1 MTDRAIAILRGLAV
15 VGEPRPLTRPAVQA
29 RSRAEVEIIEVPSL
43 AAMPAAPPAIDPAE
57 LARLRDAAFREGLEQ
72 GRAKGFEEGRQQGFK
87 QGLGEGQQEGEAA
100 VRAAARAGQ
109 ERLDFLT
116 ERLEQWLALLPDH
129 FQEQL
134 SQRLKG
140 AEDDMVALCH
150 AVICRFLGDK
160 ALGREALAH
169 AVRSAVAAELAG
181 PTGSIH
187 VEPLGM
193 ADEVKR
199 LLAAAGSVE
208 RFAADL
214 PDRWIDQLV
223 IAGDLAHCAD
233 RIASLADQ
241 GVDHVILGFPAG
253 ITPDRQDTVSRQLI
267 AALAGP
273 LS

>member
-134 SQRLKG
+134 AQRLKA

-150 AVICRFLGDK
+150 AVISRFLGEK
-160 ALGREALAH
+160 ALGREVLVH
-169 AVRSAVAAELAG
+169 AVRSAVAECCGANAHAATAGLLAIHVNPGDLEIVQADPGLTAWLSRLRAG
-181 PTGSIH
+181 PI
-187 VEPLGM
+187 PWR
-193 ADEVKR
+193 ADEAVGPGGCVVHSTHGSLDAR
-199 LLAAAGSVE
+199 LETQLAA
-208 RFAADL
+208 L
-214 PDRWIDQLV
+214 QLLLV
-223 IAGDLAHCAD
+223 GGRA
-233 RIASLADQ
+233 
-241 GVDHVILGFPAG
+241 
-253 ITPDRQDTVSRQLI
+253 TPTAEGGAR
-267 AALAGP
+267 
-273 LS
+273 